1 MKASINLGFTQ
12 NLALT
17 PQLQQSIKLL
27 QLSSLELEQELILA
41 AENNPFLDFESEMS
55 ASSQEQAPIISEIN
69 SIRTTNHSF
78 DDENDPIFEMAQE
91 SSLFK
96 NLIDQIQLLRIT
108 DYEKQKTA
116 LKNQLDAMME
126 RWASVHRVQNSLL
139 HLNVLMWLATC
150 QFAYGNL
157 QVHDGL
163 LVA

>member
-69 SIRTTNHSF
+69 SIKTKIEMGVDSAGFKTTQLPAPNAGASF
-78 DDENDPIFEMAQE
+78 QAAIKIGKFQG
-91 SSLFK
+91 
-96 NLIDQIQLLRIT
+96 II
-108 DYEKQKTA
+108 
-116 LKNQLDAMME
+116 
-126 RWASVHRVQNSLL
+126 
-139 HLNVLMWLATC
+139 
-150 QFAYGNL
+150 
-157 QVHDGL
+157 
-163 LVA
+163 